1 MTQYLLRR
9 LFFVV
14 VTMLAVSTLTYGLI
28 FASGDPAVMLAP
40 HKPGVEPDPRVIAAI
55 RKRYNLDQ
63 PVPIQFLS
71 YIGQVLQGELGE
83 SYYYRRPVRE
93 LLFEK
98 FPNTLILAITIMVVA
113 LTIGLPLGMVA
124 AIKRNTWVD
133 RAIITSCTLMIA
145 VPAFF
150 LALILIYFIAFR
162 MRLLP
167 LSGYGTPL
175 HLILPVLSVALPT
188 AAAYTIFLR
197 SNVLNQVSSEYA
209 RTARAKGLAN
219 TRVAVKHVLP
229 NALIPVVT
237 LASLDFAYLLTGVV
251 LVESVFNYPGIGLQ
265 VLQAVNNR
273 DVPVIMGSVFVGTLL
288 IGLGNLIAD
297 LIVARLDPRIRVGH

>member
-28 FASGDPAVMLAP
+28 FVSGDPAVMLAP
-40 HKPGVEPDPRVIAAI
+40 HKPGVEPDPRVIEAV
-55 RKRYNLDQ
+55 RKRYNLDK

-83 SYYYRRPVRE
+83 SYYYKRPVRE

-98 FPNTLILAITIMVVA
+98 FPNTFILAIIIMVVA
-113 LTIGLPLGMVA
+113 LSIGLPLGMIA

-133 RAIITSCTLMIA
+133 RLIIISCTLMVA

-188 AAAYTIFLR
+188 AAAYAIFLR

-219 TRVAVKHVLP
+219 ARVAIKHVLP

-251 LVESVFNYPGIGLQ
+251 LVESIFNYPGIGLQ

-273 DVPVIMGSVFVGTLL
+273 DVPVIMGSVFVGALL

-297 LIVARLDPRIRVGH
+297 LIVARLDPRIRLGG

>member
-1 MTQYLLRR
+1 MTRYLLRR
-9 LFFVV
+9 LFFVL
-14 VTMLAVSTLTYGLI
+14 VTMLAVSALAYGLI
-28 FASGDPAVMLAP
+28 FASGDPALMLAP
-40 HKPGVEPDPRVIAAI
+40 RRPGAEPEPRMVEAV

-63 PVPIQFLS
+63 PLPIQYLTYLS
-71 YIGQVLQGELGE
+71 HVLRGDLGD
-83 SYYYRRPVRE
+83 SYYYRRPVSE

-98 FPNTLILAITIMVVA
+98 FPNTLLLSALIMIVSLAIS
-113 LTIGLPLGMVA
+113 LPLGMIA
-124 AIKRNTWVD
+124 AIKRNTAID
-133 RAIITSCTLMIA
+133 RIIIAACTLMVA

-150 LALILIYFIAFR
+150 LALMLVYLIGFR

-167 LSGYGTPL
+167 LSGYGTPQ

-188 AAAYTIFLR
+188 AAAYIIFLR
-197 SNVLNQVSSEYA
+197 TNVLNQVSSEYA
-209 RTARAKGLAN
+209 RTARAKGLASV
-219 TRVAVKHVLP
+219 RVAVKHVLP

-273 DVPVIMGSVFVGTLL
+273 DVPVVMGSVFMAAIL
-288 IGLGNLIAD
+288 IGLGNLAAD
-297 LIVARLDPRIRVGH
+297 IVVARLDPRIRLGE